1 MNALNQLNEEVLQV
15 SEGITTSV
23 TKITDQVILLLL
35 LGSYNTVFYCGL
47 NDGSN

>member
-35 LGSYNTVFYCGL
+35 SSYNTRSFIMA
-47 NDGSN
+47 

>member
-35 LGSYNTVFYCGL
+35 SSYNTRSLIVA
-47 NDGSN
+47 

>member
-35 LGSYNTVFYCGL
+35 SSYNTRYFVVA
-47 NDGSN
+47 

>member
-35 LGSYNTVFYCGL
+35 GSYNTRSFIMA
-47 NDGSN
+47 